1 MALSGF
7 LKTMYTIKQEEVAA
21 HRRCLPFASLRRQ
34 AEQTLPGPDFLKAMA
49 AGSPSDIGIIAEI
62 KKASPS
68 KGDLYVDLDPR
79 TFAQTYEKAG
89 ARAVSV
95 LTEPVH
101 FKGCLADL
109 KNACAAT
116 NLPVLRK
123 DFIIDEYQIY
133 EARHAGAGA
142 VLLITT
148 LLSRTQQGDFTGLVR
163 ELGMEPLVEIASEW
177 EIDQALATGA
187 RVVGINNRNL
197 STLKMDPDA
206 AVRIAPVLPA
216 DIVPVAASGF
226 SCRKEIQK
234 AIYAGIFNFLVGESL
249 IRAENPQTAI
259 RTLRGENPQT
269 ASRALREED
278 V

>member
-1 MALSGF
+1 MAVSGF
-7 LKTMYTIKQEEVAA
+7 LKTMKSIKHEEVAT
-21 HRRCLPFASLRRQ
+21 HRRRLPFASLRRQ
-34 AEQTLPGPDFLKAMA
+34 AEQRPPGPDFLKAMA

-68 KGDLYVDLDPR
+68 KGDLCVDLDPR
-79 TFAQTYEKAG
+79 TTAAAYEKAG

-95 LTEPVH
+95 LTEPVY

-109 KNACAAT
+109 ELACSAV

-148 LLSRTQQGDFTGLVR
+148 LLSRTQQADFTSLVR

-177 EIDQALATGA
+177 EIDQSLVTGA

-216 DIVPVAASGF
+216 DIFPVAASGF
-226 SCRKEIQK
+226 SCRKDIQK
-234 AIYAGIFNFLVGESL
+234 AIHAGIFNFLVGESL
-249 IRAENPQTAI
+249 VQAENLQTAI
-259 RTLRGENPQT
+259 RALRGE
-269 ASRALREED
+269 D
-278 V
+278 G

>member
-1 MALSGF
+1 MHDMTLSGF
-7 LKTMYTIKQEEVAA
+7 LKTMKAIKHQEVAA
-21 HRRCLPFASLRRQ
+21 HKRRLAFASLRRH
-34 AEQTLPGPDFLKAMA
+34 AEQRPPSLDFLKAMA

-68 KGDLYVDLDPR
+68 KGDLCVDLDPR
-79 TFAQTYEKAG
+79 TTAAAYEKAG

-95 LTEPVH
+95 LTEPVY
-101 FKGCLADL
+101 FKGSLADL
-109 KNACAAT
+109 EMACEAV
-116 NLPVLRK
+116 NIPVLRK

-133 EARHAGAGA
+133 EARHAGASA

-148 LLSRTQQGDFTGLVR
+148 LLSKTQQADFTSLVR

-177 EIDQALATGA
+177 EIDQTLVTGA

-197 STLKMDPDA
+197 SNLTMDPDA
-206 AVRIAPVLPA
+206 AVRIAPVLPS

-234 AIYAGIFNFLVGESL
+234 AVHAGIFNFLVGESL
-249 IRAENPQTAI
+249 VRAENPHTAI
-259 RTLRGENPQT
+259 RALRGKD
-269 ASRALREED
+269 A
-278 V
+278 